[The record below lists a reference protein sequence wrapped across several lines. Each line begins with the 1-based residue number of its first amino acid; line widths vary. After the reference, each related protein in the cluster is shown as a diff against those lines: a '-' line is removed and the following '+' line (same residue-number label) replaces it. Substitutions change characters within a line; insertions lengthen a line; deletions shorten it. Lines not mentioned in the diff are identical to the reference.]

1 MICEQCYKKN
11 EYYEASYPFNLLY
24 IKCKNRDIFDNLPKE
39 NISLFRDRIKYE
51 YHPEII
57 DEICDMC
64 SKQLSNYENKSFNVL
79 VNIIRKNN
87 FLVCNNCFELLND
100 EKRSWN
106 YDYKYNF
113 MNELILNNFI
123 DLDNLIFKKVNF
135 N

>member
-1 MICEQCYKKN
+1 
-11 EYYEASYPFNLLY
+11 
-24 IKCKNRDIFDNLPKE
+24 
-39 NISLFRDRIKYE
+39 
-51 YHPEII
+51 
-57 DEICDMC
+57 MC
-64 SKQLSNYENKSFNVL
+64 SKQLSNYESKSFNVL

-87 FLVCNNCFELLND
+87 FLICNNCFELLKD